1 MPSDRIRLTVAEARD
16 HAERAMRGIGYDP
29 EEANI
34 VADHAIDAALCGYE
48 YSGLAKLLN
57 IPEHRRFQQPRRP
70 IRVLRETQVSV
81 LYDGGNNVGMLAMY
95 HATRAAIAKGA
106 THGFAIV
113 GVTNSWMSGRNAYY
127 VEMIANANLIGIHT
141 AGSAR
146 TVAPPGGTRPALGTN
161 PIAFGLPSSR
171 GPIVFDMGTSAFM
184 GTDLA
189 YRERMGQMLPE
200 GVAIDSEGQPT
211 RNPTLARAGALLPFG
226 GYKGFGLALIVQ
238 AFGLLAGSVLDPD
251 KDDGYLFVVFK
262 PDLLADL
269 DDFKQQV
276 AELIE
281 RVKATP
287 RQDEAL
293 EIRIP
298 GERAFRSRERA
309 SREGIEIDRLV
320 YDALAALH
328 A

>member
-57 IPEHRRFQQPRRP
+57 IPEHRRFQRPRHP
-70 IRVLRETQVSV
+70 IRVLRETEVSV

-113 GVTNSWMSGRNAYY
+113 RVTNSWRSGRNAYY

-146 TVAPPGGTRPALGTN
+146 AVAPPGGTRLAHGTN
-161 PIAFGLPSSR
+161 PIAFGLPFSR

-184 GTDLA
+184 GPDLT

-200 GVAIDSEGQPT
+200 GVAIDFRRPT
-211 RNPTLARAGALLPFG
+211 DMQSN
-226 GYKGFGLALIVQ
+226 
-238 AFGLLAGSVLDPD
+238 
-251 KDDGYLFVVFK
+251 
-262 PDLLADL
+262 
-269 DDFKQQV
+269 
-276 AELIE
+276 
-281 RVKATP
+281 
-287 RQDEAL
+287 
-293 EIRIP
+293 P
-298 GERAFRSRERA
+298 GESWCPATVR
-309 SREGIEIDRLV
+309 RL
-320 YDALAALH
+320 
-328 A
+328 